1 MSKQPSTLSFNSF
14 DCSCIVVNLLI
25 YRLFTRIPT
34 LFPKTAGTAAALSA
48 AFSAVLAFGLAALIV
63 SAFLH
68 LPKINIFDAAEWV
81 FGILGRKIVVLIV
94 LLYLAVSAIVALG
107 EFSELTKLISFPT
120 APTAFCAL
128 FFIIATIVG
137 AFGGFS
143 AISRL
148 HRIFVPITL
157 FVLFVIVISTL
168 WNGDFSNLFPVLGRG
183 AESVFGKGIS
193 GVIMYTDLCLLFLIS
208 PTDKSAVKPEKSILA
223 SVLFG
228 IFTVA
233 LIIFAYNVRI
243 PYPISAEGQFPIYL
257 LLKEIHYGRFFQRID
272 AILLMVATLSGMLYL
287 ALNLLF
293 FTNTLKTDFG
303 LSDAKP
309 CILPVALTLFFSSA
323 GVKFIPAELL
333 ETLLFCSGFAVW
345 AVFLLVIFFT
355 KVRRKQLNEKA

>member
-1 MSKQPSTLSFNSF
+1 MPKRPTGLSFKSF
-14 DCSCIVVNLLI
+14 DCSCIIINLLI
-25 YRLFTRIPT
+25 YRLFTHIPT
-34 LFPKTAGTAAALSA
+34 LFPKTAGTAAALSS
-48 AFSAVLAFGLAALIV
+48 AFSAVLTFGLVVLIA
-63 SAFLH
+63 SAFLR
-68 LPKINIFDAAEWV
+68 LPRINILDAAESVLGV
-81 FGILGRKIVVLIV
+81 FGRKIIALVI
-94 LLYLAVSAIVALG
+94 LLYLFVSAIVALG
-107 EFSELTKLISFPT
+107 EFSELTRLISFPT

-128 FFIIATIVG
+128 FFIIAAIIG

-148 HRIFVPITL
+148 HRIFVPITV

-193 GVIMYTDLCLLFLIS
+193 GIIMYTDLCLLFLIS
-208 PTDKSAVKPEKSILA
+208 PTDKLSEKPKN
-223 SVLFG
+223 SVLPSVFLG

-233 LIIFAYNVRI
+233 LIIFAFTVRI
-243 PYPISAEGQFPIYL
+243 PYPVSAEGQFPIYL

-287 ALNLLF
+287 AFNLFF

-309 CILPVALTLFFSSA
+309 CILPVGLTLFFSSA
-323 GVKFIPAELL
+323 GVKFIPAEWLK
-333 ETLLFCSGFAVW
+333 TLLFCSGFAVW

-355 KVRRKQLNEKA
+355 KVRRKQLNAKT

>member
-1 MSKQPSTLSFNSF
+1 MSKLSFKSF
-14 DCSCIVVNLLI
+14 DCSCIIINLLT

-48 AFSAVLAFGLAALIV
+48 AFSAALFFGLAAIII

-68 LPKINIFDAAEWV
+68 LPKINILDAAESVLGV
-81 FGILGRKIVVLIV
+81 FGRRVVALII
-94 LLYLAVSAIVALG
+94 LLYLFVSAIVALG

-120 APTAFCAL
+120 APTAFCSL
-128 FFIIATIVG
+128 FFIIAAIVG

-148 HRIFVPITL
+148 HRIFVPITI
-157 FVLFVIVISTL
+157 FVFFVIIISTL

-193 GVIMYTDLCLLFLIS
+193 GIIMYTDLCLLFLIS
-208 PTDKSAVKPEKSILA
+208 PTDKLPERPKKTTLS

-228 IFTVA
+228 IFTVS
-233 LIIFAYNVRI
+233 LVIFAFTVRI
-243 PYPISAEGQFPIYL
+243 PFPVSAEGQFPIYL

-287 ALNLLF
+287 SFNLF
-293 FTNTLKTDFG
+293 FFTSTLKTDFA

-323 GVKFIPAELL
+323 GVKYIPAELL

-345 AVFLLVIFFT
+345 AVLLLVIFFT
-355 KVRRKQLNEKA
+355 KVGRKQLNEKT

>member
-1 MSKQPSTLSFNSF
+1 MSKLSFKGF
-14 DCSCIVVNLLI
+14 DCSCIIINLLT

-34 LFPKTAGTAAALSA
+34 LFPKTAGAAAALSA
-48 AFSAVLAFGLAALIV
+48 AFSAALFFGLAALIIL
-63 SAFLH
+63 AFLH
-68 LPKINIFDAAEWV
+68 LPKINILDAAESVLGV
-81 FGILGRKIVVLIV
+81 FGRRIVALII
-94 LLYLAVSAIVALG
+94 LLYLSVSAIVALG

-128 FFIIATIVG
+128 FFIIAAIVG

-148 HRIFVPITL
+148 HRIFVPITV
-157 FVLFVIVISTL
+157 FVLFVIIISTL

-193 GVIMYTDLCLLFLIS
+193 GIIMYTDLCLLFLIS
-208 PTDKSAVKPEKSILA
+208 PTDNLPERPKKTILA

-228 IFTVA
+228 ILTVS
-233 LIIFAYNVRI
+233 LVIFAFTVRI
-243 PYPISAEGQFPIYL
+243 PFPVSAEGQFPIYL

-287 ALNLLF
+287 ALNLFF

-303 LSDAKP
+303 LSDTKP

-323 GVKFIPAELL
+323 GVKYIPAELL

-355 KVRRKQLNEKA
+355 KVRRKQLNEKV

>member
-1 MSKQPSTLSFNSF
+1 MSKTPTTLSFKSF
-14 DCSCIVVNLLI
+14 DCSCIIINLLI

-68 LPKINIFDAAEWV
+68 LPRINIIDAAESV
-81 FGILGRKIVVLIV
+81 LGVLGRKIVALII

-107 EFSELTKLISFPT
+107 EFSELTTLISFPT

-128 FFIIATIVG
+128 FFIVAAIVG
-137 AFGGFS
+137 AVGGFS
-143 AISRL
+143 SISRL
-148 HRIFVPITL
+148 HRIFVPITT
-157 FVLFVIVISTL
+157 FILFVIVISTL

-193 GVIMYTDLCLLFLIS
+193 GIIMYTDLCLLFLIS
-208 PTDKSAVKPEKSILA
+208 PTDKLTVKSKKPVFI

-228 IFTVA
+228 IFTVV
-233 LIIFAYNVRI
+233 LIIFAFTVRI
-243 PYPISAEGQFPIYL
+243 PYPVSAEGQFPIYL

-287 ALNLLF
+287 SLNLLF
-293 FTNTLKTDFG
+293 LTNTLKTDFG
-303 LSDAKP
+303 ISDTKP
-309 CILPVALTLFFSSA
+309 CIFPVALTLFFSSA

-333 ETLLFCSGFAVW
+333 KTLLFCSSFAIW